1 MRRGAGT
8 HPTADKLLAAHWS
21 SWSIVIEETQTR
33 RIEAIFRDEWGR
45 AVAALVRDTAD
56 LTRAEDAV
64 QEAFIAA
71 LATWPT
77 SGLPERPAAWIRVTA
92 RRKAIDQFR
101 HDRQLLQKAPQLHA
115 LLADD
120 RPPDDYS
127 AIDSEADSALDDDQL
142 SLIFTCAHPALT
154 LETRVA
160 LTLRAVC
167 GLTPAQIARAF
178 LLPQRTLDQRLVRA
192 RRKIRDAKIP
202 FRVPPDH
209 LLRERV
215 AAVLAVV
222 YLIFNEGF
230 TATTGDTLIRRELC
244 DEAIRL
250 ARLLVR
256 LLPDEPEV
264 RGLLALLLLH
274 HARHPARIGP
284 AGELVPLEEQ
294 DRSRWDRQQIAV
306 GTRELDRAL
315 AQQRPGPYQIQAA
328 IAALHVENERPED
341 TDWRQIAALYGELL
355 RHQSSPVLKLN
366 LAVAVAMACG
376 PDVGLA
382 ILTPL
387 EESEALAGYY
397 LLPATR
403 ADLERRAGRHTE
415 AATAY
420 RHALTLVDNAAS
432 PK

>member
-1 MRRGAGT
+1 MAEKAQVG
-8 HPTADKLLAAHWS
+8 
-21 SWSIVIEETQTR
+21 Q
-33 RIEAIFRDEWGR
+33 IEAIFRDEWGR
-45 AVAALVRDTAD
+45 AVAALVRETAD
-56 LTRAEDAV
+56 LARAEDAV

-77 SGLPERPAAWIRVTA
+77 GGLPDRPAAWIRVTA

-101 HDRQLLQKAPQLHA
+101 HDRQLLQKAPLLHA
-115 LLADD
+115 DATTS
-120 RPPDDYS
+120 RWAEQYEEV
-127 AIDSEADSALDDDQL
+127 AAGADSALDDDQL
-142 SLIFTCAHPALT
+142 CLIFTCAHPALT

-167 GLTPAQIARAF
+167 GLTPSQIARAF

-192 RRKIRDAKIP
+192 RRKIRDARIP

-215 AAVLAVV
+215 ATVLAVV

-230 TATTGDTLIRRELC
+230 AATTGDTLIRRELC

-274 HARHPARIGP
+274 HARHQARIGP
-284 AGELVPLEEQ
+284 LGELVPLEEQ
-294 DRSRWDRQQIAV
+294 DRSRWDCQQIAA
-306 GTRELDRAL
+306 GIAELDQAL
-315 AQQRPGPYQIQAA
+315 ALARPGPYQIQAA
-328 IAALHVENERPED
+328 IAALHVQDDRPEG

-355 RHQSSPVLKLN
+355 RHQPSPVLRLN

-376 PDVGLA
+376 PDAGLA
-382 ILTPL
+382 LLTPL
-387 EESEALAGYY
+387 EQSEALVGYY

-403 ADLERRAGRHTE
+403 ADLERRAGRLPA

-420 RHALTLVDNAAS
+420 RHALTLVDNAIERAYLERRLAEVTQAS
-432 PK
+432 E